1 MNFSNEYIL
10 IITSILFFLSIFAS
24 KASGKMGVPALLLF
38 LILGMLSG
46 SEGIGGIH
54 FDNPHIAQFL
64 GTIALT
70 LILFSGGLDTEWH
83 TIRTVLVSGLLLS
96 TLGVLMTAFLLG
108 LIAHFILGFPWLE
121 GLLIGAIVSSTDAP
135 TVFTVFKARSI
146 TISKKLKNLLEFESA
161 SNDPTA
167 IILTI
172 GVVQVLT
179 NPEASYISLSEMLF
193 SQIALGGLA
202 GFFMGKALPWSL
214 QRLNLE
220 YRGLY
225 PVFTIAG
232 ALFTYSAT
240 ALIGGNGFLAV
251 YITGLL
257 MGNQEFF
264 HKKEIILFHDGLTW
278 LMQIGMFLTLG
289 LLVFPL
295 KLLEVVGPDILV
307 AVSLIIF
314 ARPISVF
321 AVTSMSKMKWREQA
335 LVSWVGLRGAVPII
349 LATFPLVAEVPNSEE
364 IFNLVF
370 FIVLISM
377 LLQGTSIPWVT
388 RFLKLDKEA

>member
-1 MNFSNEYIL
+1 MNFSNEHIL
-10 IITSILFFLSIFAS
+10 IITSVLFFLSIFAS

-54 FDNPHIAQFL
+54 FDNPHVAQFL

-161 SNDPTA
+161 SNDPMA

-172 GVVQVLT
+172 GVIQAVT
-179 NPEASYISLSEMLF
+179 NPEASYISLLEMLF
-193 SQIALGGLA
+193 SQIALGGLV

-214 QRLNLE
+214 QRLKLE
-220 YRGLY
+220 YKGLY

-295 KLLEVVGPDILV
+295 ELLEVVGPDILI

-321 AVTSMSKMKWREQA
+321 SVTSMSKMKWREQA
-335 LVSWVGLRGAVPII
+335 LISWVGLRGAVPII
-349 LATFPLVAEVPNSEE
+349 LATFPVVAEVPNSEE

-388 RFLKLDKEA
+388 RILKLDKES